1 MNNVEALQIIDKFGI
16 ESTILGGKV
25 FKPSKVW
32 SSVYENNPKLR
43 QAVVVLANAIASEDS
58 VTIGKFKLT
67 AGSSKKDNQLY
78 FHWSDTDNKP
88 ITNEE
93 ISLLKSLGVDFDYG
107 KDSSN
112 DDVTF

>member
-1 MNNVEALQIIDKFGI
+1 MNNVQALEIVDKFSI

-43 QAVVVLANAIASEDS
+43 QAVIVLANAIASEDT

-88 ITNEE
+88 MTNEE
-93 ISLLKSLGVDFDYG
+93 VSLLKSLGVDFNYG
-107 KDSSN
+107 KGSS
-112 DDVTF
+112 DEEVVF